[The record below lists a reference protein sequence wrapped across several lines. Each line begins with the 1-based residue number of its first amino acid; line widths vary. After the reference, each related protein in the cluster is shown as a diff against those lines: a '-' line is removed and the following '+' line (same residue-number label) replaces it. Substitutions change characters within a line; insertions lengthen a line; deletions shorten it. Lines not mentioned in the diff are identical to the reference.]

1 MQLDDATEAEL
12 EEIVGR
18 LDALVPSEGAHL
30 TIPADA
36 EGCTSAGNRLGYLR
50 LGIEIL
56 VAALHPVPA
65 GEDAPAQIVPQLGS
79 ILSEGSRPP
88 FETCE
93 IDESIGSRPPVQ
105 SRLGALRPDRHR
117 RRRRA
122 RRASGVHRRGR
133 ALALDLRIAPAIAA
147 ACRRA
152 QAAGAVVAKS
162 KSWSSGERPSVS
174 RARVA
179 ARWTRPSARRRNRR
193 CVRNE
198 TGHRASSLRRK
209 RREKRPGCRAT
220 LPTSSAR
227 QLRRTRSRRSANA
240 APRKA
245 RVERHVDEPEEPRGG
260 LVERAPARG
269 SREERLVPGC
279 EVLLDV
285 LEVVEELQ
293 EDAVAE
299 GEALLRRARLGRHE
313 VEVGKHG
320 AAALLEADREQLLV
334 SEPERALLIETA

>member
-105 SRLGALRPDRHR
+105 SRLGALGQIGI
-117 RRRRA
+117 A
-122 RRASGVHRRGR
+122 VGV
-133 ALALDLRIAPAIAA
+133 
-147 ACRRA
+147 
-152 QAAGAVVAKS
+152 V
-162 KSWSSGERPSVS
+162 
-174 RARVA
+174 
-179 ARWTRPSARRRNRR
+179 
-193 CVRNE
+193 
-198 TGHRASSLRRK
+198 
-209 RREKRPGCRAT
+209 
-220 LPTSSAR
+220 
-227 QLRRTRSRRSANA
+227 
-240 APRKA
+240 
-245 RVERHVDEPEEPRGG
+245 
-260 LVERAPARG
+260 LV
-269 SREERLVPGC
+269 
-279 EVLLDV
+279 VLL
-285 LEVVEELQ
+285 
-293 EDAVAE
+293 AFI
-299 GEALLRRARLGRHE
+299 
-313 VEVGKHG
+313 G
-320 AAALLEADREQLLV
+320 AAVLWR
-334 SEPERALLIETA
+334 SIFG